1 MPHLDDFQ
9 NKDSEE
15 APKTN
20 FENRKSEKQQN
31 NQKIRAKKSKPATD
45 TDLGSGGFKAGTD
58 TQLESGTN
66 AEFQSDKDAKI
77 RSGSTSKKYQ
87 ITRAGRTINKPRRLL
102 H

>member
-1 MPHLDDFQ
+1 MI
-9 NKDSEE
+9 S
-15 APKTN
+15 KTKIQKKHQKQILKI
-20 FENRKSEKQQN
+20 EKSEKQQN
-31 NQKIRAKKSKPATD
+31 NQKIRAEKSKPATD
-45 TDLGSGGFKAGTD
+45 TELGSGGFKAGTD

-87 ITRAGRTINKPRRLL
+87 ITRTGRTINKPRRLL